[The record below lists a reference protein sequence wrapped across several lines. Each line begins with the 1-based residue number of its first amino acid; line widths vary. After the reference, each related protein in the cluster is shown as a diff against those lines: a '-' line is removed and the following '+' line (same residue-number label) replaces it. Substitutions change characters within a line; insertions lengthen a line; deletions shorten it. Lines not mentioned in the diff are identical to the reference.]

1 MSGKPVTKKPATLL
15 MWRKLSPAKW
25 EDVWQE
31 RLGWLGQRLVLFV
44 MAGYKTLRIEA
55 HQLTRTEAD
64 GLVKEFGGQIR
75 EAKALTQKDLEP
87 EPRPPLNIGGKL
99 VVIGQAEDRGRFGK
113 TPTLLIPASM
123 AFGTGEHA
131 TTATC
136 LRVLCAV
143 TKSLVPQTWDALDL
157 GTGSGILGFAA
168 RSLGARNVEACDF
181 DPSAIRVARENAKLN
196 GIKGVTF
203 RRLDVLRW
211 GPDRQWPVVLAN
223 VYGPILIQAAPQIAH
238 AVEPGGVLIISGI
251 LREQAEDV
259 MTAFRA
265 QKLTFERVVR
275 KGKWVTAI
283 ARKAGVAKGVA
294 GQRRETSK
302 RTPKN
307 TSAAPKAR
315 SIQTAKRVVRKVRR
329 PRSAK

>member
-1 MSGKPVTKKPATLL
+1 MSSKAGAKKSGPHLV
-15 MWRKLSPAKW
+15 WRKLSPAKW

-44 MAGYKTLRIEA
+44 MAGYKTLRLEA
-55 HQLTRTEAD
+55 HQLSQEEAD
-64 GLVKEFGGQIR
+64 GLVKEFGGKVR
-75 EAKALTQKDLEP
+75 EEKALTQQDLEP
-87 EPRPPLNIGGKL
+87 KPRPPLNIAGKL
-99 VVIGQAEDRGRFGK
+99 VVIGQADDRAKFGK

-143 TKSLVPQTWDALDL
+143 TRALAPQTWDALDL

-168 RSLGARNVEACDF
+168 RHFGARKVEACDF
-181 DPSAIRVARENAKLN
+181 DPLAIRVARENAKLN
-196 GIKGVTF
+196 QMTGVTLK
-203 RRLDVLRW
+203 RLDVLQWR
-211 GPDRQWPVVLAN
+211 PDRTWPVVLAN
-223 VYGPILIQAAPQIAH
+223 VYGPILIEASPQIVR

-259 MTAFRA
+259 MAAFRA

-275 KGKWVTAI
+275 KGKWVTAV
-283 ARKAGVAKGVA
+283 ARKAGGSKAT
-294 GQRRETSK
+294 GQRRDASR
-302 RTPKN
+302 RTPKKI
-307 TSAAPKAR
+307 SAAPKAR
-315 SIQTAKRVVRKVRR
+315 SSQLEKRVVRKARS